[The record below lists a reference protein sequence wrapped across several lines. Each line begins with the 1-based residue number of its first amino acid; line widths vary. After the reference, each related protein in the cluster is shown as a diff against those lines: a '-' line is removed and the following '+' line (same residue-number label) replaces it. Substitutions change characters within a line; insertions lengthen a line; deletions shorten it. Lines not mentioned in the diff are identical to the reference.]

1 MSFVKSLIVKY
12 LQKLVQL
19 CRNLDKG
26 KNDQSQYIQY
36 KLGRHD
42 IIGKNDQSQ
51 YIQYRL
57 GRHDIILS

>member
-19 CRNLDKG
+19 CRKG

-57 GRHDIILS
+57 GRHDIIFS